1 MLSKSMYPM
10 EDIAVIAVRKYKLI
24 KYVINFILIHRVFIW
39 VGAMVNIDI
48 DIDSFALYI
57 GIKPG
62 YLARLYYHSEGLGG
76 LKLPKRN
83 FQGKIKMSE
92 AISFKKE
99 LDNKCMSHLLSNSF
113 LNDNEK

>member
-1 MLSKSMYPM
+1 M

-39 VGAMVNIDI
+39 VGAMVNI

-99 LDNKCMSHLLSNSF
+99 LIESGLAHSNVTVHPSPI
-113 LNDNEK
+113 DSRM

>member
-48 DIDSFALYI
+48 D
-57 GIKPG
+57 
-62 YLARLYYHSEGLGG
+62 
-76 LKLPKRN
+76 
-83 FQGKIKMSE
+83 
-92 AISFKKE
+92 
-99 LDNKCMSHLLSNSF
+99 
-113 LNDNEK
+113 

>member
-39 VGAMVNIDI
+39 VGAMVNI

-99 LDNKCMSHLLSNSF
+99 LIESGLAHSHRLDLKN
-113 LNDNEK
+113 

>member
-39 VGAMVNIDI
+39 VGAMVNI

-99 LDNKCMSHLLSNSF
+99 LIESGLAHSNKMKAGIL
-113 LNDNEK
+113 KK

>member
-24 KYVINFILIHRVFIW
+24 KYVINFILIRRVFIW
-39 VGAMVNIDI
+39 VGAMVNI

-92 AISFKKE
+92 VI
-99 LDNKCMSHLLSNSF
+99 
-113 LNDNEK
+113 